1 MFQNSVGNMQSALW
15 TEPLAS
21 FSSEEVDFKIRNQFL
36 EQIII
41 ISQVDK
47 AIDKIA
53 EWKEW

>member
-1 MFQNSVGNMQSALW
+1 MFQNSVETWGQLSGRVLGFF
-15 TEPLAS
+15 LS
-21 FSSEEVDFKIRNQFL
+21 CKEVCFKIRNQFL

-53 EWKEW
+53 DWKEW